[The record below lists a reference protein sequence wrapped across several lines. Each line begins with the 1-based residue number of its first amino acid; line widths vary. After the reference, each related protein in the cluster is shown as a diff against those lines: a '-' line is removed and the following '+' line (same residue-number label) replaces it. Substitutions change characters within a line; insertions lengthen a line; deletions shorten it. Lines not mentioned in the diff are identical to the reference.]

1 MLSKPLFVKIFPLGL
16 LIFFWSICI
25 CFSATITVNPGGNIQ
40 SAINSAGNGDVI
52 ELTNGTY
59 NTSLDGFVNH
69 NLDTKGKAIT
79 IKSVN
84 GSDNCVIDC
93 NMMGRAFLIQ
103 TGEGSN
109 TIIDDLTILNGYSSN
124 PIWPP
129 YEPNKF
135 TWFIP
140 DFNDAEMDGFGGSIL
155 CKGTSPTISNCI
167 IRYSQAEGFG
177 GAIFVNGGKPNI
189 VDCNIMDNWA
199 LGSGGGIAIYD
210 SNATVTDCNV
220 SFNEAWLDDDF
231 VIQHGG
237 GIYIRG
243 AAPKVTDCNILENN
257 SCWSGGG
264 IGYVWDV
271 NDINTISEG
280 VTITNCRILDN
291 DSWASGG
298 GVFVSSDAN
307 ELSFTGGG
315 AVAQE
320 PNAVNCYLINCLIAN
335 NWASWSGG
343 VGALY
348 NSLVDVNQC
357 TVAYNVVPWSGWYGQ
372 DRVGGIEAYFAD
384 VRITNSILWG
394 NKSFQLAG
402 VFDNNNVTYSDI
414 MMKNLNGEVITD
426 PLVVW
431 PGEGNINADPLFV
444 NPLQRD
450 YRVVEDVNNAGYE
463 SAIVMT
469 AMILEVAAT
478 ESSSSTE
485 FSPCINA
492 GNPFSDVG
500 AEPMPNGGRVNMGAY
515 GGTAAAGKSDIKRPV
530 PADMDKDLKVDWLDY
545 AVFANNWLLEG
556 EQIVDNQADMNN
568 DGIVNYYDLMIYQKF
583 WLYQQ

>member
-1 MLSKPLFVKIFPLGL
+1 MLSKSLFVKIFPSGF
-16 LIFFWSICI
+16 LIFLSTFIYSVA
-25 CFSATITVNPGGNIQ
+25 FAVTLNPGDNIQ

-52 ELTNGTY
+52 ELTDGTY

-84 GSDNCVIDC
+84 GPNNCIIDC

-103 TGEGSN
+103 TAEDFT
-109 TIIDDLTILNGYSSN
+109 TIIDGLTIKNGYSSN

-129 YEPNKF
+129 YEPNKL

-140 DFNDAEMDGFGGSIL
+140 DFNNVEMDGFGGSIL

-167 IRYSQAEGFG
+167 ILYSQAEGFG

-189 VDCNIMDNWA
+189 TKCKIQHNWA

-220 SFNEAWLDDDF
+220 SFNEAWLDNDF

-264 IGYVWDV
+264 VGYVWDV

-291 DSWASGG
+291 DGWASGG

-307 ELSFTGGG
+307 EAGFTGGG
-315 AVAQE
+315 AQAKE
-320 PNAVNCYLINCLIAN
+320 PNAVNCYLTNCLIAN

-343 VGALY
+343 IGALY

-384 VRITNSILWG
+384 VRIINSIIWG
-394 NKSFQLAG
+394 NKSFQIAG

-414 MMKNLNGEVITD
+414 EGGFQ
-426 PLVVW
+426 
-431 PGEGNINADPLFV
+431 GEGNINADPCFV
-444 NPLQRD
+444 NILKRD
-450 YRVVEDVNNAGYE
+450 YHVECDMGYQP
-463 SAIVMT
+463 AMVMT
-469 AMILEVAAT
+469 AMILDVAAT
-478 ESSSSTE
+478 GSSSAAE

-492 GNPFSDVG
+492 GNPFADVG

-515 GGTAAAGKSDIKRPV
+515 GGTASAGKSDIKRPV
-530 PADMDKDLKVDWLDY
+530 AADMDKDLKVDWLDY

-556 EQIVDNQADMNN
+556 EQIINNQADMNN